1 MKRAVTMWLAALL
14 ALSLTACGGGASGGG
29 DATASSSAEGG
40 ESLSFSTQESQDS
53 APGEPGAE
61 AEEASPQAGQN
72 AKLIRRAELEIQT
85 EAFDAAAAS
94 LEALVAEAGG
104 YFQSAQVEGGS
115 LRDQNA
121 ARYGNY
127 VIRLPEE
134 NFSAFLD
141 QSGTLGYVVRRSES
155 SENVSQAYYD
165 TETRLAAQRTKQER
179 LLALLAQAD
188 TMESIIELENA
199 LSETEYEIQSLTT
212 DLEHYDDLI
221 DYATV
226 DLYLATGGADG
237 RRPVRQRG
245 GTGPGGPGPA
255 GVAVLP
261 PVPGDRGAGSCR
273 GRTVLLA
280 AGAPGPE
287 RRPSGG
293 EAAVRPRRR
302 KWSEE
307 GRGFCRAPG
316 KSD

>member
-29 DATASSSAEGG
+29 DATASSSAGGG

-85 EAFDAAAAS
+85 EAFDTAAAS

-226 DLYLATGGADG
+226 DLYLAEVLSLNQTPGETAGLGERMAAGLSASAAGLVQGVQDLLVWLSYHLFPVIVVLGAAGGG
-237 RRPVRQRG
+237 LFYWRRVR
-245 GTGPGGPGPA
+245 
-255 GVAVLP
+255 
-261 PVPGDRGAGSCR
+261 R
-273 GRTVLLA
+273 GRKDGT
-280 AGAPGPE
+280 PE
-287 RRPSGG
+287 EKQP
-293 EAAVRPRRR
+293 
-302 KWSEE
+302 
-307 GRGFCRAPG
+307 
-316 KSD
+316 

>member
-14 ALSLTACGGGASGGG
+14 VLSLTACGGGASGGG
-29 DATASSSAEGG
+29 DATASSSAGGG

-85 EAFDAAAAS
+85 EAFDTAAAS

-226 DLYLATGGADG
+226 DLYLAEVLSLSQTPGETAGLGERMAAGLSASAAGLVQGVQDLLVWLSYHLFPVIVMLGAAGGG
-237 RRPVRQRG
+237 LFYWRRVR
-245 GTGPGGPGPA
+245 
-255 GVAVLP
+255 
-261 PVPGDRGAGSCR
+261 R
-273 GRTVLLA
+273 GRKD
-280 AGAPGPE
+280 GPPEE
-287 RRPSGG
+287 RQP
-293 EAAVRPRRR
+293 
-302 KWSEE
+302 
-307 GRGFCRAPG
+307 
-316 KSD
+316 

>member
-14 ALSLTACGGGASGGG
+14 VLSLTACGGGASGGG
-29 DATASSSAEGG
+29 DATASSSAGGG

-85 EAFDAAAAS
+85 EAFDTAAAS

-141 QSGTLGYVVRRSES
+141 QSGSLGYVVRRSES

-226 DLYLATGGADG
+226 DLYLAEVLSLSQTPGETAGLGERMAAGLSASAAGLVQGVQDLLVWLSYHLFLVIVVLGAAGGG
-237 RRPVRQRG
+237 LFYWRRVR
-245 GTGPGGPGPA
+245 
-255 GVAVLP
+255 
-261 PVPGDRGAGSCR
+261 R
-273 GRTVLLA
+273 GRKD
-280 AGAPGPE
+280 GPPEE
-287 RRPSGG
+287 RQP
-293 EAAVRPRRR
+293 
-302 KWSEE
+302 
-307 GRGFCRAPG
+307 
-316 KSD
+316 

>member
-29 DATASSSAEGG
+29 EADASSSAGGG
-40 ESLSFSTQESQDS
+40 ESLSFSAEDSQNS

-61 AEEASPQAGQN
+61 AEGASPQAGQN

-85 EAFDAAAAS
+85 EAFDTAAAS
-94 LEALVAEAGG
+94 LEALVEEAGG

-226 DLYLATGGADG
+226 DLYLAEVLSLSQTPGETAGLGERMAAGLSASAAGLVQGVQDLLVWLSYHLFPVIVVLGVAGGGLFYG
-237 RRPVRQRG
+237 RRVR
-245 GTGPGGPGPA
+245 
-255 GVAVLP
+255 
-261 PVPGDRGAGSCR
+261 R
-273 GRTVLLA
+273 GRKN
-280 AGAPGPE
+280 GP
-287 RRPSGG
+287 P
-293 EAAVRPRRR
+293 
-302 KWSEE
+302 EE
-307 GRGFCRAPG
+307 KQP
-316 KSD
+316 

>member
-14 ALSLTACGGGASGGG
+14 VLSLTACGGGASGGG
-29 DATASSSAEGG
+29 DATASSSAGGG

-53 APGEPGAE
+53 APAEPGAE

-85 EAFDAAAAS
+85 EAFDTAAAS

-226 DLYLATGGADG
+226 DLYLAEVLSLSQTPGETAGLGERMAAGLSASAAGLVQGVQDLLVWLSYHLFPVIVVLGAAGGG
-237 RRPVRQRG
+237 LFYWRRVR
-245 GTGPGGPGPA
+245 
-255 GVAVLP
+255 
-261 PVPGDRGAGSCR
+261 R
-273 GRTVLLA
+273 GRKD
-280 AGAPGPE
+280 GPPEE
-287 RRPSGG
+287 RQP
-293 EAAVRPRRR
+293 
-302 KWSEE
+302 
-307 GRGFCRAPG
+307 
-316 KSD
+316 

>member
-14 ALSLTACGGGASGGG
+14 VLSLTACGGGASGGG
-29 DATASSSAEGG
+29 DAAASSSAAGG

-179 LLALLAQAD
+179 LLDLLAQAD

-226 DLYLATGGADG
+226 DLYLAEVLSLSQTPGETAGLGERMAAGLSASAAGLVQGVQDLLVWLSYHLF
-237 RRPVRQRG
+237 PVIVVL
-245 GTGPGGPGPA
+245 
-255 GVAVLP
+255 GVAGGGLFYWRRV
-261 PVPGDRGAGSCR
+261 RR
-273 GRTVLLA
+273 GRKD
-280 AGAPGPE
+280 GPPEE
-287 RRPSGG
+287 RQP
-293 EAAVRPRRR
+293 
-302 KWSEE
+302 
-307 GRGFCRAPG
+307 
-316 KSD
+316 

>member
-14 ALSLTACGGGASGGG
+14 VLSRTACGGGASGGG
-29 DATASSSAEGG
+29 DATASSSAGGG

-85 EAFDAAAAS
+85 EAFDTAAAS

-226 DLYLATGGADG
+226 DLYLAEVLSLSQTPGETAGLGERMAAGLSASAAGLVQGVQDLLVWLSYHLFLVIVVLGAAGGG
-237 RRPVRQRG
+237 LFYWRRVR
-245 GTGPGGPGPA
+245 
-255 GVAVLP
+255 
-261 PVPGDRGAGSCR
+261 R
-273 GRTVLLA
+273 GRKD
-280 AGAPGPE
+280 GPPDE
-287 RRPSGG
+287 PQ
-293 EAAVRPRRR
+293 P
-302 KWSEE
+302 
-307 GRGFCRAPG
+307 
-316 KSD
+316 

>member
-29 DATASSSAEGG
+29 DAAASSSAAGG
-40 ESLSFSTQESQDS
+40 ESLSFSAQESQDS

-85 EAFDAAAAS
+85 EAFDTAAAS

-226 DLYLATGGADG
+226 DLYLAEVLSLSQTPGETAGLGERMAAGLSASAAGLVQGVQDLLVWLSYHLFLVIVVLGAAGGG
-237 RRPVRQRG
+237 LFYWRRVR
-245 GTGPGGPGPA
+245 
-255 GVAVLP
+255 
-261 PVPGDRGAGSCR
+261 R
-273 GRTVLLA
+273 GRKDD
-280 AGAPGPE
+280 PPE
-287 RRPSGG
+287 ERQP
-293 EAAVRPRRR
+293 
-302 KWSEE
+302 
-307 GRGFCRAPG
+307 
-316 KSD
+316 

>member
-29 DATASSSAEGG
+29 DATASSSAGGG

-85 EAFDAAAAS
+85 EAFDTAAAS

-141 QSGTLGYVVRRSES
+141 QSGALGYVVRRSES

-226 DLYLATGGADG
+226 DLYLAEVLSLSQT
-237 RRPVRQRG
+237 
-245 GTGPGGPGPA
+245 PGETA
-255 GVAVLP
+255 GL
-261 PVPGDRGAGSCR
+261 GERM
-273 GRTVLLA
+273 A
-280 AGAPGPE
+280 AGLSA
-287 RRPSGG
+287 S
-293 EAAVRPRRR
+293 AAGLVRTCWCGCPTTCS
-302 KWSEE
+302 W
-307 GRGFCRAPG
+307 
-316 KSD
+316 

>member
-14 ALSLTACGGGASGGG
+14 ALSLTGCGGGASGGG
-29 DATASSSAEGG
+29 DATASSSAGGG
-40 ESLSFSTQESQDS
+40 ESLSFSTQESQNS
-53 APGEPGAE
+53 APAEPGAE
-61 AEEASPQAGQN
+61 AEGASPQAGQN

-85 EAFDAAAAS
+85 EAFDTAAAS

-226 DLYLATGGADG
+226 DLYLAEVLSLSQTPGETAGLGERMAAGLSASAAGLVQGVQDLLVWLSYHLFPVIVVLGAAGGG
-237 RRPVRQRG
+237 LFYWRRVR
-245 GTGPGGPGPA
+245 
-255 GVAVLP
+255 
-261 PVPGDRGAGSCR
+261 R
-273 GRTVLLA
+273 GRKDGT
-280 AGAPGPE
+280 PE
-287 RRPSGG
+287 EKQP
-293 EAAVRPRRR
+293 
-302 KWSEE
+302 
-307 GRGFCRAPG
+307 
-316 KSD
+316 

>member
-14 ALSLTACGGGASGGG
+14 VLSLTACGGGASGGG
-29 DATASSSAEGG
+29 DAAASSSAAGG

-53 APGEPGAE
+53 APGEPGAK

-85 EAFDAAAAS
+85 EAFDTAAAS

-226 DLYLATGGADG
+226 DLYLAEVLSLSQTPGETAGLGERMAAGLSASAAGLVQGVQDLLVWLSYHLFPVIVVLGAAGGG
-237 RRPVRQRG
+237 LFYWRRVR
-245 GTGPGGPGPA
+245 
-255 GVAVLP
+255 
-261 PVPGDRGAGSCR
+261 R
-273 GRTVLLA
+273 GRKDGT
-280 AGAPGPE
+280 PE
-287 RRPSGG
+287 EKQP
-293 EAAVRPRRR
+293 
-302 KWSEE
+302 
-307 GRGFCRAPG
+307 
-316 KSD
+316 

>member
-14 ALSLTACGGGASGGG
+14 VLSLTACGGGASGGG
-29 DATASSSAEGG
+29 DATASSSAGGG

-155 SENVSQAYYD
+155 SENVNQAYYD

-226 DLYLATGGADG
+226 DLYLAEVLSLNQTPGETAGLGERMAAGLSASVAGLVQGVQDLLVWLSYHLFPVIVVLGAAGGG
-237 RRPVRQRG
+237 LFYWRRVR
-245 GTGPGGPGPA
+245 
-255 GVAVLP
+255 
-261 PVPGDRGAGSCR
+261 R
-273 GRTVLLA
+273 GRKDGT
-280 AGAPGPE
+280 PE
-287 RRPSGG
+287 EKQP
-293 EAAVRPRRR
+293 
-302 KWSEE
+302 
-307 GRGFCRAPG
+307 
-316 KSD
+316 

>member
-29 DATASSSAEGG
+29 EADASSSAGGG
-40 ESLSFSTQESQDS
+40 ESLSFSAEDSQNS

-61 AEEASPQAGQN
+61 AEGASPQAGQN

-85 EAFDAAAAS
+85 EAFDTAAAS

-226 DLYLATGGADG
+226 DLYLAEVLSLSQTPGETAGLGERMAAGLSASAAGLVQGVQDLLVWLSYHLF
-237 RRPVRQRG
+237 PVIVVL
-245 GTGPGGPGPA
+245 
-255 GVAVLP
+255 GVAGGGLFYWRRV
-261 PVPGDRGAGSCR
+261 RR
-273 GRTVLLA
+273 GRKN
-280 AGAPGPE
+280 GP
-287 RRPSGG
+287 P
-293 EAAVRPRRR
+293 
-302 KWSEE
+302 EE
-307 GRGFCRAPG
+307 KQP
-316 KSD
+316 

>member
-14 ALSLTACGGGASGGG
+14 VLSLTACGGGASGGG
-29 DATASSSAEGG
+29 EADASSSAGGG
-40 ESLSFSTQESQDS
+40 ESLSFSTEDSQNS
-53 APGEPGAE
+53 APAEPGAE

-85 EAFDAAAAS
+85 EAFDTAAAS

-226 DLYLATGGADG
+226 DLYLAEVLSLSQTPGETAGLGERMAAGLSASAAGLVQGVQDLLVWLSYHLFLVIVVLGAAGGG
-237 RRPVRQRG
+237 LFYWRRVR
-245 GTGPGGPGPA
+245 
-255 GVAVLP
+255 
-261 PVPGDRGAGSCR
+261 R
-273 GRTVLLA
+273 GRKN
-280 AGAPGPE
+280 GP
-287 RRPSGG
+287 P
-293 EAAVRPRRR
+293 
-302 KWSEE
+302 EE
-307 GRGFCRAPG
+307 PQP
-316 KSD
+316 

>member
-29 DATASSSAEGG
+29 DAAASSSAGGG

-85 EAFDAAAAS
+85 EAFDTAAAS

-179 LLALLAQAD
+179 LLDLLAQAD

-226 DLYLATGGADG
+226 DLYLAEVLSLSQTPGETAGLGERMAAGLSASAAGLVQGVQDLLVWLSYHLFLVIVVLGAAGGG
-237 RRPVRQRG
+237 LFYWRRVR
-245 GTGPGGPGPA
+245 
-255 GVAVLP
+255 
-261 PVPGDRGAGSCR
+261 R
-273 GRTVLLA
+273 GRKD
-280 AGAPGPE
+280 GPPEE
-287 RRPSGG
+287 RQP
-293 EAAVRPRRR
+293 
-302 KWSEE
+302 
-307 GRGFCRAPG
+307 
-316 KSD
+316 

>member
-1 MKRAVTMWLAALL
+1 MA
-14 ALSLTACGGGASGGG
+14 GGPAGPLPHRLRRG
-29 DATASSSAEGG
+29 
-40 ESLSFSTQESQDS
+40 SQRRRGCHGLQQCRGR
-53 APGEPGAE
+53 GEPLLLRRGVPEQRPRRAGRRGRE
-61 AEEASPQAGQN
+61 RLPQAGQN

-85 EAFDAAAAS
+85 ETFDAVAAS

-188 TMESIIELENA
+188 TMESILELENA

-226 DLYLATGGADG
+226 DLYLAEVLSLSQTPGGDRRTGGTDG
-237 RRPVRQRG
+237 CRPVCQRG
-245 GTGPGGPGPA
+245 RTGPGDPGPL

-261 PVPGDRGAGSCR
+261 PASGGRSGGA
-273 GRTVLLA
+273 A
-280 AGAPGPE
+280 AGGGLYL
-287 RRPSGG
+287 RRRRQKNKKTEKNGRNIGGTGRKNRSGG
-293 EAAVRPRRR
+293 S
-302 KWSEE
+302 K
-307 GRGFCRAPG
+307 
-316 KSD
+316 

>member
-29 DATASSSAEGG
+29 DATASSSAGGG

-61 AEEASPQAGQN
+61 AEEASPKAGQN

-85 EAFDAAAAS
+85 EAFDTAAAS

-226 DLYLATGGADG
+226 DLYLAEVLSLSQTPGETAGLGERMAAGLSASAAGLVQGVQDLLVWLSYHLFPVIVVLGAAGGG
-237 RRPVRQRG
+237 LFYWRRVR
-245 GTGPGGPGPA
+245 
-255 GVAVLP
+255 
-261 PVPGDRGAGSCR
+261 R
-273 GRTVLLA
+273 GRKD
-280 AGAPGPE
+280 GPPEE
-287 RRPSGG
+287 RQP
-293 EAAVRPRRR
+293 
-302 KWSEE
+302 
-307 GRGFCRAPG
+307 
-316 KSD
+316 

>member
-14 ALSLTACGGGASGGG
+14 VLSLTACGGGASGGG
-29 DATASSSAEGG
+29 DATASSSAGGG

-85 EAFDAAAAS
+85 ETFDAVAAS

-155 SENVSQAYYD
+155 SENVNQAYYD

-226 DLYLATGGADG
+226 DLYLAEVLSLSQTPGETAGLGERMAAGLSASAAGLVQGVQDLLVWLSYHLFPVIVVLGAAGGG
-237 RRPVRQRG
+237 LFYWRRVR
-245 GTGPGGPGPA
+245 
-255 GVAVLP
+255 
-261 PVPGDRGAGSCR
+261 R
-273 GRTVLLA
+273 GRKD
-280 AGAPGPE
+280 GPPEE
-287 RRPSGG
+287 RQP
-293 EAAVRPRRR
+293 
-302 KWSEE
+302 
-307 GRGFCRAPG
+307 
-316 KSD
+316 

>member
-29 DATASSSAEGG
+29 DATASSSAGGG

-85 EAFDAAAAS
+85 EAFDTAAAS

-226 DLYLATGGADG
+226 DLYLAEVLSLSQTPGETAGLGERMAAGLSASAAGLVQGVQDLLVWLSYHLFLVIVVLGAAGGG
-237 RRPVRQRG
+237 LFYWRRVR
-245 GTGPGGPGPA
+245 
-255 GVAVLP
+255 
-261 PVPGDRGAGSCR
+261 R
-273 GRTVLLA
+273 GRKD
-280 AGAPGPE
+280 GPPEE
-287 RRPSGG
+287 RQP
-293 EAAVRPRRR
+293 
-302 KWSEE
+302 
-307 GRGFCRAPG
+307 
-316 KSD
+316 

>member
-14 ALSLTACGGGASGGG
+14 VLSLTACGGGASGGG
-29 DATASSSAEGG
+29 DATASSSAGGG

-155 SENVSQAYYD
+155 SENVNQAYYD

-226 DLYLATGGADG
+226 DLYLAEVLSLSQTPGETAGLGERMAAGLSASAAGLVQGVQDLLVWLSYHLFPVIVVLGAAGGG
-237 RRPVRQRG
+237 LFYWRRVR
-245 GTGPGGPGPA
+245 
-255 GVAVLP
+255 
-261 PVPGDRGAGSCR
+261 R
-273 GRTVLLA
+273 GRKD
-280 AGAPGPE
+280 GP
-287 RRPSGG
+287 P
-293 EAAVRPRRR
+293 
-302 KWSEE
+302 EE
-307 GRGFCRAPG
+307 NQP
-316 KSD
+316 

>member
-14 ALSLTACGGGASGGG
+14 VLSLTACGGGASGGG
-29 DATASSSAEGG
+29 EADASSSAGGG

-179 LLALLAQAD
+179 LLDLLAQAD

-199 LSETEYEIQSLTT
+199 LGETEYEIQSLTT

-226 DLYLATGGADG
+226 DLYLAEVLSLSQTPGETAGLGERMAAGLSASAAGLVQGVQDLLVWLSYHLFPVIVVLGAAGGG
-237 RRPVRQRG
+237 LFYWRRVR
-245 GTGPGGPGPA
+245 
-255 GVAVLP
+255 
-261 PVPGDRGAGSCR
+261 R
-273 GRTVLLA
+273 GRKD
-280 AGAPGPE
+280 GPPEE
-287 RRPSGG
+287 RQP
-293 EAAVRPRRR
+293 
-302 KWSEE
+302 
-307 GRGFCRAPG
+307 
-316 KSD
+316 

>member
-29 DATASSSAEGG
+29 DAAASSSAGGG

-85 EAFDAAAAS
+85 EAFDTAAAS

-226 DLYLATGGADG
+226 DLYLAEVLSLSQTPGETAGLGERMAAGLSASAAGLVQGVQDLLVWLSYHLFLVIVVLGAAGGG
-237 RRPVRQRG
+237 LFYWRRVR
-245 GTGPGGPGPA
+245 
-255 GVAVLP
+255 
-261 PVPGDRGAGSCR
+261 R
-273 GRTVLLA
+273 GRKD
-280 AGAPGPE
+280 GPPEE
-287 RRPSGG
+287 RQP
-293 EAAVRPRRR
+293 
-302 KWSEE
+302 
-307 GRGFCRAPG
+307 
-316 KSD
+316 

>member
-29 DATASSSAEGG
+29 DATASSSAGGG

-85 EAFDAAAAS
+85 EAFDTAAAS

-155 SENVSQAYYD
+155 SENVSQAYSD

-226 DLYLATGGADG
+226 DLYLAEVLSLSQTPGETAGLGERMAAGLSASAAGLVQGVQDLLVWLSYHLFPVIVVLGAAGGG
-237 RRPVRQRG
+237 LFYWRRVR
-245 GTGPGGPGPA
+245 
-255 GVAVLP
+255 
-261 PVPGDRGAGSCR
+261 R
-273 GRTVLLA
+273 GRKDGT
-280 AGAPGPE
+280 PE
-287 RRPSGG
+287 EKQP
-293 EAAVRPRRR
+293 
-302 KWSEE
+302 
-307 GRGFCRAPG
+307 
-316 KSD
+316 

>member
-1 MKRAVTMWLAALL
+1 M
-14 ALSLTACGGGASGGG
+14 
-29 DATASSSAEGG
+29 
-40 ESLSFSTQESQDS
+40 
-53 APGEPGAE
+53 
-61 AEEASPQAGQN
+61 
-72 AKLIRRAELEIQT
+72 
-85 EAFDAAAAS
+85 
-94 LEALVAEAGG
+94 AEAGG

-141 QSGTLGYVVRRSES
+141 QSGALGYVVRRSES

-226 DLYLATGGADG
+226 DLYLAEVLSLSQTPGETAGLGERMAAGLSASAAGLVQGVQDLLVWLSYHLFLVIVVLGAAGGG
-237 RRPVRQRG
+237 LFHWRRVR
-245 GTGPGGPGPA
+245 
-255 GVAVLP
+255 
-261 PVPGDRGAGSCR
+261 R
-273 GRTVLLA
+273 GRKD
-280 AGAPGPE
+280 GPPEE
-287 RRPSGG
+287 RQP
-293 EAAVRPRRR
+293 
-302 KWSEE
+302 
-307 GRGFCRAPG
+307 
-316 KSD
+316 

>member
-14 ALSLTACGGGASGGG
+14 VLSLTACGGGASGGG
-29 DATASSSAEGG
+29 DATASSSAGGG

-53 APGEPGAE
+53 APAEPGAE

-85 EAFDAAAAS
+85 EAFDTAAAS

-134 NFSAFLD
+134 NFSTFLD

-226 DLYLATGGADG
+226 DLYLAEVLSLSQTPGETAGLGERMAAGLSASAAGLVQGVQDLLVWLSYHLFLVIVVLGAAGGG
-237 RRPVRQRG
+237 LFYWRRVR
-245 GTGPGGPGPA
+245 
-255 GVAVLP
+255 
-261 PVPGDRGAGSCR
+261 R
-273 GRTVLLA
+273 GRKDD
-280 AGAPGPE
+280 PPE
-287 RRPSGG
+287 ERQP
-293 EAAVRPRRR
+293 
-302 KWSEE
+302 
-307 GRGFCRAPG
+307 
-316 KSD
+316 

>member
-29 DATASSSAEGG
+29 DAAASSSAGGG

-85 EAFDAAAAS
+85 EAFDTAAAS
-94 LEALVAEAGG
+94 LEALVVEAGG

-226 DLYLATGGADG
+226 DLYLAEVLSFSQTPGETAGLGERMAAGLSASTAGLVQGVQDLLVWLSYHLFPVIVVLGAAGGG
-237 RRPVRQRG
+237 LFYWRRVR
-245 GTGPGGPGPA
+245 
-255 GVAVLP
+255 
-261 PVPGDRGAGSCR
+261 R
-273 GRTVLLA
+273 GRKN
-280 AGAPGPE
+280 GP
-287 RRPSGG
+287 P
-293 EAAVRPRRR
+293 
-302 KWSEE
+302 EE
-307 GRGFCRAPG
+307 KQP
-316 KSD
+316 

>member
-29 DATASSSAEGG
+29 DAAASSSAAGG

-85 EAFDAAAAS
+85 ETFDTAAAS

-226 DLYLATGGADG
+226 DLYLAEVLSLSQTPGETAGLGERMAAGLSASAAGLVQGVQDLLVWLSYHLFLVIVVLGAAGGG
-237 RRPVRQRG
+237 LFYWRRVR
-245 GTGPGGPGPA
+245 
-255 GVAVLP
+255 
-261 PVPGDRGAGSCR
+261 R
-273 GRTVLLA
+273 GRKDGT
-280 AGAPGPE
+280 PE
-287 RRPSGG
+287 EKQP
-293 EAAVRPRRR
+293 
-302 KWSEE
+302 
-307 GRGFCRAPG
+307 
-316 KSD
+316 

>member
-14 ALSLTACGGGASGGG
+14 VLSLTACGGGASGGG
-29 DATASSSAEGG
+29 DATASSSAGGG

-155 SENVSQAYYD
+155 SENVNQAYYD

-226 DLYLATGGADG
+226 DLYLAEVLSLSQTPGETAGLGERMAAGLSASAAGLVQGVQDLLVWLSYHLFPVIVVLGAAGGG
-237 RRPVRQRG
+237 LFYWRRVR
-245 GTGPGGPGPA
+245 
-255 GVAVLP
+255 
-261 PVPGDRGAGSCR
+261 R
-273 GRTVLLA
+273 GRKD
-280 AGAPGPE
+280 GPPEE
-287 RRPSGG
+287 RQP
-293 EAAVRPRRR
+293 
-302 KWSEE
+302 
-307 GRGFCRAPG
+307 
-316 KSD
+316 